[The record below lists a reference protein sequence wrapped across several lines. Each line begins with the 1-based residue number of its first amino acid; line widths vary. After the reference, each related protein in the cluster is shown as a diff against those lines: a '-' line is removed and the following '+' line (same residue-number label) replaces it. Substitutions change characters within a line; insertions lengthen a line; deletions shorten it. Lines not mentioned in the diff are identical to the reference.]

1 MAGIGF
7 ALRRLTQRD
16 DLLGLIQAYAHSAL
30 ASTGPWLFTI
40 LCLAGINFF
49 AGLDLAPADLATFR
63 LIIMYNFAFSLVFS
77 GPLVMVCTRG
87 LADLIYSKEVEKAT
101 GILMGG
107 LVLLLGSQ
115 LLVVVPFYFFVVD
128 LPAPIVFAAIIN
140 YALVACV
147 WLVAIFLTALKA
159 YLAVTGTFAMGMAIS
174 MAAAVYIARISDVA
188 GMLIG
193 FSAGLAFIV
202 FGLLARILAEYPYE
216 MKRPFAFL
224 GQVRRYWMLAASG
237 LVYNAAIWADK
248 WVMWFAPERVTLPSG
263 MISYPVYDGAMF
275 LAFLSIV
282 PSMAIFIFS
291 VETRFYEQYLKFYDD
306 IRKHADLDR
315 IRANHQKILASLGSG
330 FRNLIVLQAL
340 VSFMTIILAPQI
352 FVVLGID
359 FLQLGVFRF
368 GVLGAFF
375 HVLMLAMTIVLA
387 YFDLRAKV
395 LGLHLFLLITNTV
408 FTMVSLELGFPFYG
422 YGYFLST
429 LLSFA
434 LAALVTFR
442 EVRQI
447 PYLTFVRN
455 PSAA

>member
-16 DLLGLIQAYAHSAL
+16 DLIGLIQAYAHSAL

-49 AGLDLAPADLATFR
+49 AGLDVDPVDLATFR

-77 GPLVMVCTRG
+77 GPLVMVCTRC
-87 LADLIYSKEVEKAT
+87 LADYIYVKKVDRAT
-101 GILMGG
+101 GMLMGG
-107 LVLLLGSQ
+107 LVVLFVAQLLL
-115 LLVVVPFYFFVVD
+115 VIPFYAFAVD
-128 LPAPIVFAAIIN
+128 LPGPVVLAAIIN
-140 YALVACV
+140 YALVAAV
-147 WLVAIFLTALKA
+147 WLISVFLTALKA
-159 YLAVTGTFAMGMAIS
+159 YLAVTGTFAVGMAVS
-174 MAAAVYIARISDVA
+174 MAAAIYMARITDVA
-188 GMLIG
+188 GMLMG
-193 FSAGLAFIV
+193 FSAGLAVIV
-202 FGLLARILAEYPYE
+202 FALLARILAEYPYR
-216 MKRPFAFL
+216 MARPFEFL
-224 GQVRRYWMLAASG
+224 DQVKRYWMLAASG
-237 LVYNAAIWADK
+237 LVYNAAIWVDK
-248 WVMWFAPERVTLPSG
+248 WIMWFAPERVTLPSG
-263 MISYPVYDGAMF
+263 LISYPIYDGAMF

-306 IRKHADLDR
+306 IRKHADLAR
-315 IRANHQKILASLGSG
+315 IRANHRDILTALGSG

-340 VSFMTIILAPQI
+340 VSFMVIVLAPQLFI
-352 FVVLGID
+352 WLGID
-359 FLQLGVFRF
+359 FLQLGIFRF

-387 YFDLRAKV
+387 YFDLRVKV
-395 LGLHLFLLITNTV
+395 LMLHGLLFTTNMV
-408 FTMVSLELGFPFYG
+408 FTLVCLEFGFPYYG
-422 YGYFLST
+422 YGYFLSA
-429 LLSFA
+429 LISFGI
-434 LAALVTFR
+434 AALVTMR